1 MLLEGLADHLGRQAG
16 LQVLVVIYLCLLL
29 LQLKIVLLL
38 QVLLAGLC
46 FLILDS
52 ELILKF
58 CNLLLFLL
66 KLVLRLVLLFE
77 DSHAYLGSTFG
88 DVGLK
93 TDNFVLLLRQFCVE
107 LKLLGLE
114 LLLSLQLICLLLY
127 GLLFLE
133 FFNPSVDLGVELGIL
148 NLVYDV
154 CVIRL
159 IYSKYAT
166 AFGAF

>member
-1 MLLEGLADHLGRQAG
+1 
-16 LQVLVVIYLCLLL
+16 
-29 LQLKIVLLL
+29 
-38 QVLLAGLC
+38 
-46 FLILDS
+46 
-52 ELILKF
+52 
-58 CNLLLFLL
+58 
-66 KLVLRLVLLFE
+66 LLFE

-93 TDNFVLLLRQFCVE
+93 ADNFVLLLCKFGVE
-107 LKLLGLE
+107 LKLLCLE

-127 GLLFLE
+127 GLLLLE

-159 IYSKYAT
+159 IYSKYT
-166 AFGAF
+166 TTFGAF